1 MLSAYIKVK
10 MINKENNFDLNIRW
24 RFPGG
29 REYAFAF
36 IALYAPYVLKENRE
50 CPI

>member
-1 MLSAYIKVK
+1 
-10 MINKENNFDLNIRW
+10 MINKENGFDLNIWW

-36 IALYAPYVLKENRE
+36 IALFTFLIVIYGNRLSGALAT
-50 CPI
+50 

>member
-1 MLSAYIKVK
+1 
-10 MINKENNFDLNIRW
+10 MINKDNRFDLKIWW

-36 IALYAPYVLKENRE
+36 IALFAVLIIIYANS
-50 CPI
+50 

>member
-1 MLSAYIKVK
+1 
-10 MINKENNFDLNIRW
+10 MINKDNGFDLNIGW

-36 IALYAPYVLKENRE
+36 IALFALLIVIYANS
-50 CPI
+50 